1 MKHTVIVIGGGPAG
15 LLAAATAAAN
25 GASVTLLERMDRPG
39 RKLRICGKGRGN
51 IGNTAPLDEFLTHFG
66 KNFRFLRPALAHF
79 FTTDTAEL
87 LHSLGVPTK
96 EERGGRLFPESD
108 SAQDLV
114 DAFVRHARAQ
124 GVTIRTGCRVR
135 SISRQGGGFEVGF
148 GSQTLA
154 ADRIILTTG
163 GASYPATGSTG
174 DGYELAKNLGH
185 AIVPIAPAL
194 IPLVTEGDTAAR
206 LQGLSLKNVRV
217 ELRVEGKKVGED
229 MGEMLFTHFGLSGP
243 LILTLSKAAVR
254 AVDQRKKTEILIDL
268 KPALDPAKLDAR
280 LLRDLGEHGKMHVEN
295 LLRGL
300 MPPKLIPICLEQ
312 TRLAAD
318 KVAHQVSAEE
328 RKRLR
333 LWLKELRFTVSGYRP
348 LREAIITSG
357 GVDLS
362 EVNPKTMQSRVCPG
376 LFLAGEVLDMDADT
390 GGFNLQAALSTGYLA
405 GLSASDAP

>member
-1 MKHTVIVIGGGPAG
+1 MNHSVIVIGGGPAG
-15 LLAAATAAAN
+15 LLAAATAASG

-66 KNFRFLRPALAHF
+66 KNFRFLRPALSHF
-79 FTTDTAEL
+79 FTKDTIAL
-87 LHSLGVPTK
+87 LDALGVPTK
-96 EERGGRLFPESD
+96 EERGGRLFPASD

-114 DAFVRHARAQ
+114 DAFVRNARAK

-135 SISRQGGGFEVGF
+135 GINRKDEQFEVSF
-148 GSQTLA
+148 GSQTLT

-174 DGYELAKNLGH
+174 DGYDLAKCLGH

-194 IPLVTEGDTAAR
+194 VPLITAGDTAAR

-217 ELRVEGKKVGED
+217 ELRVDGKKAGED

-254 AVDQRKKTEILIDL
+254 AVDQGKKTEILIDL

-280 LLRDLGEHGKMHVEN
+280 LLRDLGEHGKMHMEN

-300 MPPKLIPICLEQ
+300 MPPKLIPVCLEQ
-312 TRLAAD
+312 TRLAGD
-318 KVAHQVSAEE
+318 KAAHQISAEE

-348 LREAIITSG
+348 LREAIITAG
-357 GVDLS
+357 GVDLA
-362 EVNPKTMQSRVCPG
+362 EVNPKTMQSKICPG
-376 LFLAGEVLDMDADT
+376 LFLAGEILDMDADT

-405 GLSASDAP
+405 GLSASDIP